1 MIYDCFSFEY
11 ILEED
16 LHLLLFSWDMVLHT
30 YILSKQ
36 RPIISKHVGS
46 YAHKKT
52 STLPKK
58 SVLSCHFFQ
67 IFREKLHAIMHI
79 IVQKNASFVKSKLY
93 YAPKKSVGFPYIPS
107 YHEKITA
114 LILVFC
120 QKTIRSVKRTSKKT
134 LIISK
139 TSASMSYFFKFS

>member
-52 STLPKK
+52 STLPK
-58 SVLSCHFFQ
+58 
-67 IFREKLHAIMHI
+67 
-79 IVQKNASFVKSKLY
+79 NLY
-93 YAPKKSVGFPYIPS
+93 SHVI
-107 YHEKITA
+107 
-114 LILVFC
+114 
-120 QKTIRSVKRTSKKT
+120 
-134 LIISK
+134 
-139 TSASMSYFFKFS
+139 FFKFFAKNSMLLCT